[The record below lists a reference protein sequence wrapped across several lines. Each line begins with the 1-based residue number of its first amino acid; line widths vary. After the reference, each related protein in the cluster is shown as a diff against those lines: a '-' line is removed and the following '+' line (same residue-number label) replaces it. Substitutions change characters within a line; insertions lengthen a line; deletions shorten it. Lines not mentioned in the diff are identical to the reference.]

1 MEEVTLNNGIS
12 MPLEG
17 FGVFQI
23 TDSQECEAAT
33 WGALKAGYRMIDTAA
48 AYGNEEAVGRAI
60 RKSGIPREEIFLI
73 SKLWLQDYGYENA
86 QKGLETSLEK
96 LDQEYVDLYL
106 LHQPLGDT
114 LGAWRALEDA
124 YQEGKVR
131 AIGVANFSPA
141 QLTDFCESVTLR
153 PAVDQVEIHPFLT
166 QEMALTTMNEY
177 GVQPQAWAPLAEGN
191 FGIFSHPLLAEI
203 GRRYGKSPAQV
214 ALRWNV
220 QRGISVIPKTTHCQ
234 YMKQNLDIWNFQLT
248 EEEMAQVGS
257 LDLGHSEI
265 VDVSN
270 PTFIRNLHYWKI
282 HA

>member
-1 MEEVTLNNGIS
+1 MEEVTLNNGIT

-23 TDSQECEAAT
+23 TDPQECEEAT

-114 LGAWRALEDA
+114 MGAWRALEDA

-166 QEMALTTMNEY
+166 QEMTLTTMNEY

>member
-1 MEEVTLNNGIS
+1 MEKVTLNNGIS

-23 TDSQECEAAT
+23 TDSRECEEVT

-60 RKSGIPREEIFLI
+60 RKSGIPREKIFI
-73 SKLWLQDYGYENA
+73 VSKLWLQDYGYENA
-86 QKGLETSLEK
+86 QKGLEVSLKK
-96 LDQEYVDLYL
+96 LGQEYVDLYL

-114 LGAWRALEDA
+114 MGAWRALEDA
-124 YQEGKVR
+124 YQEGRVR

-153 PAVDQVEIHPFLT
+153 PAVDQVEIHPFFA
-166 QEMALTTMNEY
+166 QKIALDTMNEY

-220 QRGISVIPKTTHCQ
+220 QRGISVIPKTTHCR

-248 EEEMAQVGS
+248 EEEMTQVDS
-257 LDLGHSEI
+257 LDMGHSEI
-265 VDVSN
+265 VDFNN
-270 PTFIRNLHYWKI
+270 PAFIRKLHNWKI
-282 HA
+282 HS